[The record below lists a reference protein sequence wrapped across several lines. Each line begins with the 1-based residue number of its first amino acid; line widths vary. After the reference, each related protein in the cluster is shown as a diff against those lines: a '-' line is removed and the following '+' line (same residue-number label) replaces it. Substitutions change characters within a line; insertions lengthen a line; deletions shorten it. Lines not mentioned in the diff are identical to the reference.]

1 MVISKEVCRLIESH
15 FYNHEQEKK
24 ELQRRKIEIA
34 EEIVHALDATGI
46 RGSMT
51 SDPTFHKA
59 KKIEKETALLQA
71 WVEVVQ
77 ATIDHFKGTEYERFI
92 HDVYNERTRYTQAER
107 KMFVCRA
114 SFYNYREDVILYAA
128 LKACEKNLVSV

>member
-1 MVISKEVCRLIESH
+1 MVISKEVCQLIESH

-46 RGSMT
+46 RGSVT

-77 ATIDHFKGTEYERFI
+77 DTIDHFKGTENEKFI
-92 HDVYNERTRYTQAER
+92 HDVYNERTRYTQAEC
-107 KMFVCRA
+107 KMFLSQRA
-114 SFYNYREDVILYAA
+114 YYERRENILYYAA
-128 LKACEKNLVSV
+128 LKACQKNLISV

>member
-59 KKIEKETALLQA
+59 RKIEKETALLQA

-77 ATIDHFKGTEYERFI
+77 DTIDHFKGTENEQFI
-92 HDVYNERTRYTQAER
+92 HDVYNERTRYTQAEWKLFMSR
-107 KMFVCRA
+107 RT
-114 SFYNYREDVILYAA
+114 FYNRREKVILYAA
-128 LKACEKNLVSV
+128 LKACEKSLIVN

>member
-34 EEIVHALDATGI
+34 EEIVHTPDPTGI
-46 RGSMT
+46 RGSGT

-59 KKIEKETALLQA
+59 KKIEKETAFLQA

-77 ATIDHFKGTEYERFI
+77 ATIAHFKGTEYERFI
-92 HDVYNERTRYTQAER
+92 HDVYNERTRYTQAEW
-107 KMFVCRA
+107 KLFM
-114 SFYNYREDVILYAA
+114 SQKTFYNRREKVILYAA
-128 LKACEKNLVSV
+128 LKACEKGLVVI

>member
-15 FYNHEQEKK
+15 FYNHAQEKK

-34 EEIVHALDATGI
+34 EDIVHAPDPTGI

-59 KKIEKETALLQA
+59 KKIEKETAELQA
-71 WVEVVQ
+71 WVDVVQ
-77 ATIDHFKGTEYERFI
+77 DTIDHFKGTEYVQFI
-92 HDVYNERTRYTQAER
+92 HNVYNERTRYTQAER
-107 KMFVCRA
+107 RLYMCRA
-114 SFYNYREDVILYAA
+114 SFYNRREAVVTYAA
-128 LKACEKNLVSV
+128 MKACEKNLITV